1 MRRFA
6 VSLLAIALLTSA
18 HSAEATHTAADLTQ
32 LSLEELMNVQVTSV
46 SKTPQT
52 LSKVPAAVF
61 VLTAEDIKRSG
72 ATTIPDALRSI
83 PGVQVAQI
91 DANKWAV
98 SIRGFND
105 RFANKLLVL
114 IDGRSVYTPLFSGTI
129 WNVQDTLLEDIDRIE
144 VIRGPGG
151 TIWGANAVNGV
162 INIITKS
169 AKDTHGGYVAGGYG
183 SIEDGFG
190 EFRVGHHYE
199 DFHFRGYGKYF
210 NRDNSSPDGEDDWRL
225 GRGGF
230 RADWD
235 LDTANQLTFQGDLY
249 EGDAGT
255 TVTRFF
261 LTPPFDRLE
270 NVTDDLKGGNLLLRY
285 SHELSEES
293 DIVAQV
299 YYDHTYFN
307 VSFLSEDRDTF
318 DVDVRYRFPATL
330 IWSQE
335 VIATGGYR
343 TTSDDIINSFEI
355 SLDPT
360 KKTDDTFTWS
370 VQDEIRLVPDVL
382 HVTVGS
388 KFEHNDYTGF
398 EYQPRASVAVYPDKK
413 NTIWGAI
420 TRAVRTPSRVEQTGT
435 FRIPVFD
442 SGFFGLPVIVT
453 TTGDEDFD
461 SEKLLSYEAGA
472 KSQVLDTVSV
482 DVSGFYSEYHNY
494 RTSEI
499 GSTVF
504 TGASFITSVNLDNRM
519 EAETYGG
526 EVSANWLVTDQ
537 WRLRAGY
544 SYLHINMHPEP
555 TSDDEEEIEDQSP
568 EHQASL
574 HSSHNLPWNLFFDAE
589 VRYVGELADFG
600 VKDYV
605 VADLRLAWKPYE
617 NWEISV
623 AGLNLFD
630 ARHFEFNPSTL
641 DEIGHPR
648 RVGPSVYGKVSVKF

>member
-1 MRRFA
+1 MF
-6 VSLLAIALLTSA
+6 VTALPVHASQA
-18 HSAEATHTAADLTQ
+18 ATDLTQ
-32 LSLEELMNVQVTSV
+32 LSLEELMNVKVTSV
-46 SKTPQT
+46 SKTPQP

-114 IDGRSVYTPLFSGTI
+114 IDGRSVYTPLFSGTL

-190 EFRVGHHYE
+190 EFRAGHHYGG
-199 DFHFRGYGKYF
+199 FHFRGYGKYF
-210 NRDNSSPDGEDDWRL
+210 SRDNSTPDGEDDWRI

-261 LTPPFDRLE
+261 PTPPFDRPG

-285 SHELSEES
+285 RHEISEAS
-293 DIVAQV
+293 DITAQV

-343 TTSDDIINSFEI
+343 TTSDDVINSFEI

-382 HVTVGS
+382 HVTLGS

-398 EYQPRASVAVYPDKK
+398 EYQPRASATVYLDKK
-413 NTIWGAI
+413 NTLWGAV

-442 SGFFGLPVIVT
+442 SGLFGLPVIAT

-461 SEKLLSYEAGA
+461 SEKLLSYEAGV
-472 KSQVLDTVSV
+472 KSQVSDTVSV

-494 RTSEI
+494 RTTEI

-504 TGASFITSVNLDNRM
+504 TGTSFITNVNLDNRM
-519 EAETYGG
+519 EAETYGA
-526 EVSANWLVTDQ
+526 EVSANWFVTDQ

-555 TSDDEEEIEDQSP
+555 ASDEGEGIEDQSP
-568 EHQASL
+568 AHQASL
-574 HSSHNLPWNLFFDAE
+574 HSSHDLPWNLFFDAE
-589 VRYVGELADFG
+589 VRYVGELANFG
-600 VKDYV
+600 LRDYI
-605 VADLRLAWKPYE
+605 VADLRLAWRPHE
-617 NWEISV
+617 NWEVSV
-623 AGLNLFD
+623 AGLDLFD
-630 ARHFEFNPSTL
+630 ARHFEFAPSVL

-648 RVGPSVYGKVSVKF
+648 RVGPSVYGKISVKF